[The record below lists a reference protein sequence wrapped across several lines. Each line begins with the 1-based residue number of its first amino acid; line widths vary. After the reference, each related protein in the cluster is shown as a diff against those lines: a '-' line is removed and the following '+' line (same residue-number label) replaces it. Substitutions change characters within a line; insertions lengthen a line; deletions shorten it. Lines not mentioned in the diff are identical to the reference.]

1 MAKKKTSLAAIVK
14 LAAKQTQKTAFKAG
28 VQKAAKQKKN
38 KNNSAGKT
46 AAAQAAKVA
55 AQAAQE
61 AAKKAAA
68 EKERKRQAAQKV
80 AQASLQLTKMRNK
93 KTQVEAQKKKVSNW
107 RNNLRADGKQAVAKA
122 KQTDALGAKVK
133 TKSYKTNTGMAK
145 GLARAAGYT
154 KAYGDAYKELSN
166 EQKHG
171 KLSDKQKKQII
182 KEYMPEAKA
191 KVDKAVNKAYPDK
204 LKYRNLT
211 SDEYLKLQNAERMPS
226 VDAKNAA
233 LGKDLAK
240 TVGSLNTA
248 ALKKGKFASGAMEGL
263 NPLPVSLDRM
273 GSGTYSEGEKLQ
285 NRKSK
290 NSKAY
295 KAGYMAGQVGSYFLG
310 GGLGAGES
318 GIAKGLLKKMG
329 AKETSRVL
337 AKGAAGKSVQVGT
350 KTGLKIAGKGTAKR
364 LVRGELDDATRAM
377 ISTASKNATKS
388 AGKTGT
394 TAFKRFVAGR
404 AADAA
409 VSSPLNASDAIK
421 SATDENGK
429 VNWNEAGKNF
439 ALNTGMDLVVG
450 GGIDVGTKA
459 VNKLTSKDLQK
470 TVKILAKQKSG
481 IELTPAESKFL
492 QKAVAQAK
500 NTVAERAGQ
509 QAVDELRAKQEEP
522 FTALPEVK
530 SAVETEN
537 APKIQTQ
544 EVKSGG
550 VNVTADAP
558 EMKSGEAGV
567 VTKSRN
573 VRLTIDDVDS
583 YNSSGSEKVMRKKA
597 KSPDGVLKN
606 DDEIKSYI
614 EKSLTSDNKEIK
626 TYAKVGDGFVN
637 DIKAVTDGDVDIS
650 GKYMEIPSDKL
661 RHSQTQHT
669 EAKQLGDLPLTK
681 EDFYKLPDYIDDYDD
696 IVEVVPT
703 KNGTRIK
710 LAKKVNGHTII
721 TEMVSEGRNS
731 VKFENMWK
739 VDTQKYLKD
748 KEKSLRYQGSSQ
760 ALPENSSLSADRLS
774 SKKSHS
780 QEPNVSSTLGRTSE
794 TKSGLR
800 LDNSISNSASKNNPE
815 VKANDEAI
823 VRHIDSMREKGFTD
837 DDILEQL
844 QKMGTSPQK
853 AMDMVE
859 NTPVSKVQRETIAKI
874 EKDPKAK
881 ENWMA
886 EAKAAYDN
894 ADKVVMAK
902 TAGEQI
908 KKENPPASDIMKDV
922 RKVASDGE
930 MGRNAKKTRKLFI
943 EGNDELE
950 AIFDEKAAD
959 GVFGK
964 AKGYTQAD
972 AKEFVAREIDDDFM
986 RCYKNFLDTDTLNGL
1001 PNKDAHVAFARAR
1014 ALSEELSKRFEA
1026 GDKAAAEQMMNVLEK
1041 ANELASFSGR
1051 ALNAAKL
1058 LVKTTPEGRVRM
1070 ALKDIDRLNSRYSS
1084 RLKNEKLELTEDQ
1097 VQRILN
1103 ASDDEITDV
1112 MDEIN
1117 REIWDKI
1124 PATLFEKFNEIRH
1137 LSMLGN
1143 LKTHERNLVGN
1154 YMFKAARS
1162 LSDGMEVVMNKM
1174 AKSHIEKL
1182 GGEVDMVKVDRKII
1196 KENKELLDKEFKEA
1210 YDNSGSINR
1219 YIESTRP
1226 EGVTAVEWKA
1236 LRWMVNKNYNLLEK
1250 EDMLT
1255 FIPEFKKNYVRKC
1268 ESKGWDIKNLT
1279 AEQKNEARNYAL
1291 FKAEYATF
1299 RDTTQFSSWITGLK
1313 QKTEGA
1319 KGKTRLGT
1327 AGYRLANAA
1336 LESSVPFVKTPV
1348 NVFRRSVDFSP
1359 ISLIRATT
1367 KLVKQEDP
1375 ELFKQGLH
1383 DLATGLTGTGVFGL
1397 GMYLA
1402 ESGVITVKAG
1412 NVSGDAYYDRDMGF
1426 QDYSLNIHFPNGKE
1440 YSWTIDWASP
1450 MQSSLFMGAQ
1460 VWNEITADGWQPM
1473 AVWNCL
1479 TAMTG
1484 PMLDMSFMSGTK
1496 DTVENFIDQ
1505 AYRQGNGE
1513 ADWSGAAF
1521 QALFGSVPQGYLN
1534 GFVPQVSSQ
1543 LAGAL
1548 DSKMRDTR
1556 STKENPVS
1564 KSWDSWRRKMINR
1577 VPGLR
1582 NKLLNPKVDRFGN
1595 DVENGNNVVTRLLQS
1610 FVNPSNVKEIKFTK
1624 MDKEIIAIY
1633 NHMEEGN
1640 DKKFFFYNFTG
1651 NPSYDLGNGKRMT
1664 YDEAYKFGKESRR
1677 QQASGIKDM
1686 IDAKSYK
1693 NMTWKMKSSEV
1704 NDAHWIGQTCADLKT
1719 YGAKFAAN
1727 RIAKNEENDKE
1738 ARRANKMLGGTD
1750 KEFVNFYIQKEKL
1763 IARSHASDYY
1773 IKAMAVAL
1781 SGNDKMA
1788 TAYGIHTDKV
1798 KAAKEYLNSGG
1809 NRKEFTNASC
1819 NIASGINK
1827 AGVSTSTANKAVS
1840 AAGFNIKERTYRAL
1854 GLSEQKANMGVGLK
1868 NFGYTFKSLTEHKFM
1883 SVYQCDEDGNGT
1895 LNKKE
1900 LVKYIDSLGL
1910 SSKAEKA
1917 CLFEYLKGSSAKN
1930 PYGRIPNYLS
1940 FDKLDKVSS
1949 GKGRSGYG
1957 RSGRRRSGRSGSSSA
1972 STKKTNMPSWESY
1985 VKDALSNSGKVST
1998 VNLKDWDSPIDSSFK
2013 SKTASIRKKTTART

>member
-1 MAKKKTSLAAIVK
+1 MAKKKTSFASIMRQVS
-14 LAAKQTQKTAFKAG
+14 KQTKKAAFEKS
-28 VQKAAKQKKN
+28 VQKATTKKKESSN
-38 KNNSAGKT
+38 RNDV
-46 AAAQAAKVA
+46 AQAAKAA

-61 AAKKAAA
+61 AAKRAAA

-80 AQASLQLTKMRNK
+80 AQASLKLTKMRN
-93 KTQVEAQKKKVSNW
+93 TQKKAAANQQKNKTW
-107 RNNLRADGKQAVAKA
+107 RDNLRADGKQAVAKA
-122 KQTDALGAKVK
+122 KKTDALGAKVK
-133 TKSYKTNTGMAK
+133 TKSYKTNTGMAR
-145 GLARAAGYT
+145 GLAKAAGYS
-154 KAYGDAYKELSN
+154 KAYGDAYKDLSN
-166 EQKHG
+166 EKEYG
-171 KLSDKQKKQII
+171 KLTDSQKKQAI
-182 KEYMPEAKA
+182 KEYVMPKAKA
-191 KVDKAVNKAYPDK
+191 EVDKAVDKALPK
-204 LKYRNLT
+204 TLKYRNLT
-211 SDEYLKLQNAERMPS
+211 SDEYLRLQNAERMPS
-226 VDAKNAA
+226 VEAKNAA
-233 LGKDLAK
+233 LGKNLAK

-273 GSGTYSEGEKLQ
+273 GSGTYSNGEKVQ

-290 NSKAY
+290 DSTAY
-295 KAGYMAGQVGSYFLG
+295 KAGYMAGQVGSFFLG

-318 GIAKGLLKKMG
+318 GIAKGLLKNMG
-329 AKETSRVL
+329 TKQASKAL
-337 AKGAAGKSVQVGT
+337 AKNGA
-350 KTGLKIAGKGTAKR
+350 KTGLKVAGKGTAKR
-364 LVRGELDDATRAM
+364 LVRGQLDDASRAM
-377 ISTASKNATKS
+377 ISAAAKNASKT
-388 AGKTGT
+388 AGKSGT
-394 TAFKRFVAGR
+394 TATKRFVAGR
-404 AADAA
+404 VADAA

-421 SATDENGK
+421 SATDENGN
-429 VNWNEAGKNF
+429 VHWGEAGKAF
-439 ALNTGMDLVVG
+439 ALNTGLDLLVG
-450 GGIDVGTKA
+450 GGLDVGTKS
-459 VNKLTSKDLQK
+459 VSKLTSKDLQK

-481 IELTPAESKFL
+481 IALTPAETKFL
-492 QKAVAQAK
+492 QKAIAQAK

-509 QAVDELRAKQEEP
+509 RAVDELRAKQEEP

-530 SAVETEN
+530 AVAETEST
-537 APKIQTQ
+537 PKIQAQ

-550 VNVTADAP
+550 VNV
-558 EMKSGEAGV
+558 KSVEPKVKTYSVSAEARKAYAETDPKLTGATE
-567 VTKSRN
+567 TKSSY
-573 VRLTIDDVDS
+573 VKAEDVPS
-583 YNSSGSEKVMRKKA
+583 ELKATYSEFVNSVN
-597 KSPDGVLKN
+597 P
-606 DDEIKSYI
+606 EIKQAVVNLRNGKPAGK
-614 EKSLTSDNKEIK
+614 KSFDL
-626 TYAKVGDGFVN
+626 AKVGEHEASVIGKELGIDVSDYRHTIDANRLLHIDARHGIAGAANQNMINANDVARMGYVIRN
-637 DIKAVTDGDVDIS
+637 ADDIKVVDGEVS
-650 GKYMEIPSDKL
+650 
-661 RHSQTQHT
+661 
-669 EAKQLGDLPLTK
+669 KQ
-681 EDFYKLPDYIDDYDD
+681 YIDSDGNGAPLIQYKKRINGED
-696 IVEVVPT
+696 IVVEAIPDS
-703 KNGTRIK
+703 KN
-710 LAKKVNGHTII
+710 KV
-721 TEMVSEGRNS
+721 
-731 VKFENMWK
+731 
-739 VDTQKYLKD
+739 
-748 KEKSLRYQGSSQ
+748 LRVESTYF
-760 ALPENSSLSADRLS
+760 NTN
-774 SKKSHS
+774 KKSHS

-800 LDNSISNSASKNNPE
+800 LDNSISDSTAKSNPE

-823 VRHIDSMREKGFTD
+823 VRHIDSMRKNGFTD
-837 DDILEQL
+837 DDILDQL

-886 EAKAAYDN
+886 ESKVAYDN

-930 MGRNAKKTRKLFI
+930 MGRNAQKTRKLFV
-943 EGNDELE
+943 EGNEELE

-959 GVFGK
+959 GVFSK

-1001 PNKDAHVAFARAR
+1001 PDKDAHVAFARAR

-1041 ANELASFSGR
+1041 SNELASFSGR

-1103 ASDDEITDV
+1103 ASDDEITNV

-1299 RDTTQFSSWITGLK
+1299 RDTTQFSSWLTGLK

-1359 ISLIRATT
+1359 ISLVRATT

-1375 ELFKQGLH
+1375 EIFKQGLH

-1450 MQSSLFMGAQ
+1450 MQSSLLMGAQ

-1883 SVYQCDEDGNGT
+1883 SVYQCDEDGNGS

-1949 GKGRSGYG
+1949 GRGRGGYG
-1957 RSGRRRSGRSGSSSA
+1957 RSGRRRSGRSGSAST

-1985 VKDALSNSGKVST
+1985 VKDALSNSGKVSA

-2013 SKTASIRKKTTART
+2013 SKTAKIRKKTTARM

>member
-1 MAKKKTSLAAIVK
+1 MAKKKTSFASIMRQV
-14 LAAKQTQKTAFKAG
+14 AKQTKKTAFKKS
-28 VQKAAKQKKN
+28 VQKTANKKKEASN
-38 KNNSAGKT
+38 RNDVAQ
-46 AAAQAAKVA
+46 AAQAAA
-55 AQAAQE
+55 RAAQE
-61 AAKKAAA
+61 AAKRAAA

-80 AQASLQLTKMRNK
+80 AQASLKLTKMRN
-93 KTQVEAQKKKVSNW
+93 AQKKAAANQQKNKTW
-107 RNNLRADGKQAVAKA
+107 RDNLRADGKQAVAKA
-122 KQTDALGAKVK
+122 KKIDALGAKVK
-133 TKSYKTNTGMAK
+133 TKSYKTNTGMAR
-145 GLARAAGYT
+145 GLAKVAGYS
-154 KAYGDAYKELSN
+154 KAYGDAYKDLSN
-166 EQKHG
+166 EKKHG
-171 KLSDKQKKQII
+171 KLTDSQKKQAI
-182 KEYMPEAKA
+182 KEYVMPKAKA
-191 KVDKAVNKAYPDK
+191 EVDKAVDKALPK
-204 LKYRNLT
+204 TLKYRNLT
-211 SDEYLKLQNAERMPS
+211 SDEYLRLQNAERMPS
-226 VDAKNAA
+226 VEAKNAA
-233 LGKDLAK
+233 LGKNLAK

-248 ALKKGKFASGAMEGL
+248 ALKKGKFSSGAMEGL

-273 GSGTYSEGEKLQ
+273 GSGTYSNGEKVQ

-290 NSKAY
+290 DSTAY
-295 KAGYMAGQVGSYFLG
+295 KAGYMAGQVGSFFLG

-318 GIAKGLLKKMG
+318 GIAKGLLKNMG
-329 AKETSRVL
+329 TKQASKAL
-337 AKGAAGKSVQVGT
+337 AKNGA

-364 LVRGELDDATRAM
+364 LVRGQLDDASRAM
-377 ISTASKNATKS
+377 ISAAAKNASKT
-388 AGKTGT
+388 AGKSGT
-394 TAFKRFVAGR
+394 TATKRFVAGR
-404 AADAA
+404 VADAA

-421 SATDENGK
+421 SATDENGN
-429 VNWNEAGKNF
+429 VHWGEAGKAF
-439 ALNTGMDLVVG
+439 ALNTGLDLLVG
-450 GGIDVGTKA
+450 GGIDVGTRA
-459 VNKLTSKDLQK
+459 VSKLTSKDLQK

-481 IELTPAESKFL
+481 IELTPAETKFL
-492 QKAVAQAK
+492 QKAVAEAK
-500 NTVAERAGQ
+500 NTVIKKAEQR
-509 QAVDELRAKQEEP
+509 AVDELSSNERPA
-522 FTALPEVK
+522 TALPEVK
-530 SAVETEN
+530 SVGEAQTE
-537 APKIQTQ
+537 PKIQTQ
-544 EVKSGG
+544 EVKSGA
-550 VNVTADAP
+550 VNVKSADVGTMTATKGTVARTP
-558 EMKSGEAGV
+558 K
-567 VTKSRN
+567 VTKIKNPYKGETPSVTEHKSDVVNFTPESVNIAEATIKESGGQRSLIRKAYESLFTGSGGARN
-573 VRLTIDDVDS
+573 ITVKGTKFKGKDYDV
-583 YNSSGSEKVMRKKA
+583 YVPKKVVGKVVSDVNMTPNKLAVFDNLDK
-597 KSPDGVLKN
+597 V
-606 DDEIKSYI
+606 I
-614 EKSLTSDNKEIK
+614 EN
-626 TYAKVGDGFVN
+626 AQFVG
-637 DIKAVTDGDVDIS
+637 S
-650 GKYMEIPSDKL
+650 GKYVPHTQKQKL
-661 RHSQTQHT
+661 TTRFDYFETDVKIGKEDYVVSFDVEVFPNVNNYRTHQVT
-669 EAKQLGDLPLTK
+669 KIDLTK
-681 EDFYKLPDYIDDYDD
+681 VSNADVGPE
-696 IVEVVPT
+696 PT
-703 KNGTRIK
+703 
-710 LAKKVNGHTII
+710 AKETH
-721 TEMVSEGRNS
+721 
-731 VKFENMWK
+731 
-739 VDTQKYLKD
+739 
-748 KEKSLRYQGSSQ
+748 
-760 ALPENSSLSADRLS
+760 ASLSA
-774 SKKSHS
+774 
-780 QEPNVSSTLGRTSE
+780 
-794 TKSGLR
+794 
-800 LDNSISNSASKNNPE
+800 NSISDSAEN

-823 VRHIDSMREKGFTD
+823 VRHIDSMRKNGFTD
-837 DDILEQL
+837 DDILDQL
-844 QKMGTSPQK
+844 EKMGTNPQK

-874 EKDPKAK
+874 EKDPKAQ

-886 EAKAAYDN
+886 ESKAAYDN

-930 MGRNAKKTRKLFI
+930 MGRNAQKTRKLFV
-943 EGNDELE
+943 EGNEELE

-1001 PNKDAHVAFARAR
+1001 PDKDAHVAFARAR

-1103 ASDDEITDV
+1103 ASDDKITDV

-1299 RDTTQFSSWITGLK
+1299 RDTTQFSSWLTGLK

-1359 ISLIRATT
+1359 ISLIKATT

-1809 NRKEFTNASC
+1809 NRKEFTNALC

-1883 SVYQCDEDGNGT
+1883 SVYQCDEDGNGS

-1940 FDKLDKVSS
+1940 FNKLDKVSS
-1949 GKGRSGYG
+1949 GRGGRGGYG
-1957 RSGRRRSGRSGSSSA
+1957 RSGRRRSGRSGSSST

-1985 VKDALSNSGKVST
+1985 VKDALANSGKVSA

-2013 SKTASIRKKTTART
+2013 SKTAKIRKKTTARM

>member
-1 MAKKKTSLAAIVK
+1 MAKKKTSFASIMRQVS
-14 LAAKQTQKTAFKAG
+14 KQTKKAAFEKS
-28 VQKAAKQKKN
+28 VQKAAKKKKESSN
-38 KNNSAGKT
+38 RNDV
-46 AAAQAAKVA
+46 AQAAKAA

-61 AAKKAAA
+61 AAKRAAA

-80 AQASLQLTKMRNK
+80 AQASLKLTKMRN
-93 KTQVEAQKKKVSNW
+93 TQKKAAANQQKNKTW
-107 RNNLRADGKQAVAKA
+107 RDNLRADGKQAVAKA
-122 KQTDALGAKVK
+122 KKIDALGAKVK
-133 TKSYKTNTGMAK
+133 TKSYKTNTGMAR
-145 GLARAAGYT
+145 GLAKVAGYS
-154 KAYGDAYKELSN
+154 KAYGDAYKDLSN
-166 EQKHG
+166 EKKHG
-171 KLSDKQKKQII
+171 KLTDSQKKQAI
-182 KEYMPEAKA
+182 KEYVMPKAKA
-191 KVDKAVNKAYPDK
+191 EVDKAVDKALPK
-204 LKYRNLT
+204 TLKYRNLT
-211 SDEYLKLQNAERMPS
+211 SDEYLRLQNAERMPS
-226 VDAKNAA
+226 VEAKNAA

-273 GSGTYSEGEKLQ
+273 GSGTYSNGKKMQ

-290 NSKAY
+290 DSTAY
-295 KAGYMAGQVGSYFLG
+295 KAGYMAGQVGSFFLG

-318 GIAKGLLKKMG
+318 GIAKGLLKNMG
-329 AKETSRVL
+329 TKQASKAL
-337 AKGAAGKSVQVGT
+337 AKNGA
-350 KTGLKIAGKGTAKR
+350 KTGLKVAGKGTAKR
-364 LVRGELDDATRAM
+364 LVRGQLDDASRAM
-377 ISTASKNATKS
+377 ISAAAKNASKT
-388 AGKTGT
+388 AGKSGT
-394 TAFKRFVAGR
+394 TATKRFVAGR
-404 AADAA
+404 VADAA

-421 SATDENGK
+421 SATDENGN
-429 VNWNEAGKNF
+429 VHWGEAGKAF
-439 ALNTGMDLVVG
+439 ALNTGLDLLVG

-459 VNKLTSKDLQK
+459 VSKLTSKDLQK

-481 IELTPAESKFL
+481 IALTPAETKFL
-492 QKAVAQAK
+492 QKAIAQAK
-500 NTVAERAGQ
+500 NTIAERAGQ
-509 QAVDELRAKQEEP
+509 RAVDELRAKQEEP

-530 SAVETEN
+530 SVAETEST
-537 APKIQTQ
+537 PKIQTQ

-550 VNVTADAP
+550 VNV
-558 EMKSGEAGV
+558 KSAEPKVNMASASRMPK
-567 VTKSRN
+567 VTKIKNAYDGETPKATDGKARTVDFSSDS
-573 VRLTIDDVDS
+573 VEMAKATIQA
-583 YNSSGSEKVMRKKA
+583 SGGQKKFIKEVYEKLFNDNGGA
-597 KSPDGVLKN
+597 KSISVENATFNGKPYKVYVPKKVIGKVVSDVN
-606 DDEIKSYI
+606 MNP
-614 EKSLTSDNKEIK
+614 EKLAVFDHIDKVISDAN
-626 TYAKVGDGFVN
+626 YVG
-637 DIKAVTDGDVDIS
+637 S
-650 GKYMEIPSDKL
+650 GKYVP
-661 RHSQTQHT
+661 HG
-669 EAKQLGDLPLTK
+669 AKEKPTVRFDYFETDVKINGENYVATFDVEVFPNVNNYRTHQVTKIELTK
-681 EDFYKLPDYIDDYDD
+681 TPAADVGPE
-696 IVEVVPT
+696 PT
-703 KNGTRIK
+703 ATR
-710 LAKKVNGHTII
+710 AMT
-721 TEMVSEGRNS
+721 
-731 VKFENMWK
+731 
-739 VDTQKYLKD
+739 
-748 KEKSLRYQGSSQ
+748 
-760 ALPENSSLSADRLS
+760 ALS
-774 SKKSHS
+774 
-780 QEPNVSSTLGRTSE
+780 
-794 TKSGLR
+794 
-800 LDNSISNSASKNNPE
+800 DNSISNSAAKSNPE

-823 VRHIDSMREKGFTD
+823 VRHIDSMRKNGFTD
-837 DDILEQL
+837 DDILDQL

-874 EKDPKAK
+874 EKDPKAQ

-886 EAKAAYDN
+886 ESKAAYDN

-930 MGRNAKKTRKLFI
+930 MGRNAQKTRKLFV
-943 EGNDELE
+943 EGNEELE

-959 GVFGK
+959 GVFSK

-1001 PNKDAHVAFARAR
+1001 PDKDAHVAFARAR

-1084 RLKNEKLELTEDQ
+1084 RLKNGKLELTEDQ

-1154 YMFKAARS
+1154 YVFKAARS
-1162 LSDGMEVVMNKM
+1162 VSDGMEVVMNKM

-1196 KENKELLDKEFKEA
+1196 KENKELLDKEFKEV

-1255 FIPEFKKNYVRKC
+1255 FIPEFKKNYVRRC

-1299 RDTTQFSSWITGLK
+1299 RDTTQFSSWLTGLK

-1359 ISLIRATT
+1359 ISLVRATT

-1375 ELFKQGLH
+1375 EIFKQGLH

-1450 MQSSLFMGAQ
+1450 MQSSLLMGAQ

-1484 PMLDMSFMSGTK
+1484 PMLDMSFMSGAK

-1883 SVYQCDEDGNGT
+1883 SVYQCDEDGNGR

-1949 GKGRSGYG
+1949 GRGRGGYG
-1957 RSGRRRSGRSGSSSA
+1957 RSGRRRSGRSGSSST

-1985 VKDALSNSGKVST
+1985 VKEALSNSGKVSA

-2013 SKTASIRKKTTART
+2013 SKTAKIRKKTTARM

>member
-1 MAKKKTSLAAIVK
+1 MAKKKTSFASIMRQV
-14 LAAKQTQKTAFKAG
+14 AKQTKKTAFKKS
-28 VQKAAKQKKN
+28 VQKAANKKKESSN
-38 KNNSAGKT
+38 RNDVAQ
-46 AAAQAAKVA
+46 AAQAAA
-55 AQAAQE
+55 RAAQE
-61 AAKKAAA
+61 AAKRAAA

-80 AQASLQLTKMRNK
+80 AQASLKLTKMRN
-93 KTQVEAQKKKVSNW
+93 AQKKAAANQQKNKTW
-107 RNNLRADGKQAVAKA
+107 RDNLRADGKQAVAKA
-122 KQTDALGAKVK
+122 KKIDALGAKVK
-133 TKSYKTNTGMAK
+133 TKSYKTNTGMAR
-145 GLARAAGYT
+145 GLAKVAGYS
-154 KAYGDAYKELSN
+154 KAYGDAYKDLSN
-166 EQKHG
+166 EKEHG
-171 KLSDKQKKQII
+171 KLTDSQKKQAI

-191 KVDKAVNKAYPDK
+191 KVDKAVDKALPK
-204 LKYRNLT
+204 TLKYRNLT
-211 SDEYLKLQNAERMPS
+211 SDEYLRLQNAERMPS
-226 VDAKNAA
+226 VEAKNAA
-233 LGKDLAK
+233 LGKNLAK

-273 GSGTYSEGEKLQ
+273 GSGTYSNGEKVQ

-290 NSKAY
+290 DSTAY
-295 KAGYMAGQVGSYFLG
+295 KAGYMAGQVGSFFLG

-318 GIAKGLLKKMG
+318 GIAKGLLKNMG
-329 AKETSRVL
+329 TKQASKAL
-337 AKGAAGKSVQVGT
+337 AKNGA

-364 LVRGELDDATRAM
+364 LVRGQLDDASRAM
-377 ISTASKNATKS
+377 ISAAAKNASKT
-388 AGKTGT
+388 AGKSGT
-394 TAFKRFVAGR
+394 TATKRFVAGR
-404 AADAA
+404 VADAA

-421 SATDENGK
+421 SATDENGN
-429 VNWNEAGKNF
+429 VHWGEAGKAF
-439 ALNTGMDLVVG
+439 ALNTGLDLLVG

-459 VNKLTSKDLQK
+459 VSKLTSKDLQK

-481 IELTPAESKFL
+481 IELTPAETKFL
-492 QKAVAQAK
+492 QKAIAQAK

-509 QAVDELRAKQEEP
+509 RAVDELRAKQEKP

-530 SAVETEN
+530 SLTAADVAKRDANNAERIANLKAEDVPATTRAVSQEDILNYFNAKSFDDLTPAQFDEAVQLLDN
-537 APKIQTQ
+537 YNAVKERSGASAPAPKRTMKDVSKRNVKAIANESPELKEHIQDEAKIMLRDLNESVKGEKTFSPVVNENNGYSGGYFGTSRMTTDDIAFLRDEYKYSYKQ
-544 EVKSGG
+544 IEKGLNDIIEGGSKADNAVSKRIELLLDERLRNGYTDILGEKVPANEAYISKRVGKEVSDTTVKNFNEAIDAGAYNVKS
-550 VNVTADAP
+550 AEP
-558 EMKSGEAGV
+558 
-567 VTKSRN
+567 
-573 VRLTIDDVDS
+573 I
-583 YNSSGSEKVMRKKA
+583 A
-597 KSPDGVLKN
+597 KS
-606 DDEIKSYI
+606 E
-614 EKSLTSDNKEIK
+614 E
-626 TYAKVGDGFVN
+626 A
-637 DIKAVTDGDVDIS
+637 
-650 GKYMEIPSDKL
+650 
-661 RHSQTQHT
+661 RQT
-669 EAKQLGDLPLTK
+669 
-681 EDFYKLPDYIDDYDD
+681 
-696 IVEVVPT
+696 
-703 KNGTRIK
+703 
-710 LAKKVNGHTII
+710 
-721 TEMVSEGRNS
+721 
-731 VKFENMWK
+731 
-739 VDTQKYLKD
+739 
-748 KEKSLRYQGSSQ
+748 
-760 ALPENSSLSADRLS
+760 
-774 SKKSHS
+774 
-780 QEPNVSSTLGRTSE
+780 
-794 TKSGLR
+794 
-800 LDNSISNSASKNNPE
+800 

-823 VRHIDSMREKGFTD
+823 VRHIDSMRKNGFTD
-837 DDILEQL
+837 DDILDQL

-874 EKDPKAK
+874 EKDPKAQ

-886 EAKAAYDN
+886 ESKAAYDN

-930 MGRNAKKTRKLFI
+930 MGRNAQKTRKLFV
-943 EGNDELE
+943 EGNEELE

-1001 PNKDAHVAFARAR
+1001 PDKDAHVAFARAR

-1084 RLKNEKLELTEDQ
+1084 RLKNGKLELTEDQ

-1154 YMFKAARS
+1154 YMFKAVRS

-1299 RDTTQFSSWITGLK
+1299 RDTTQFSSWLTGLK

-1704 NDAHWIGQTCADLKT
+1704 KDAHWIGQTCADLKT

-1883 SVYQCDEDGNGT
+1883 SVYQCDEDGNGS

-1949 GKGRSGYG
+1949 GRGRGGYG
-1957 RSGRRRSGRSGSSSA
+1957 RSGRRRSGRSGSSST

-1985 VKDALSNSGKVST
+1985 VKDALSNSGKVSA

-2013 SKTASIRKKTTART
+2013 SKTAKIRKKTTARM

>member
-1 MAKKKTSLAAIVK
+1 MAKKKTSFASIMRQV
-14 LAAKQTQKTAFKAG
+14 AKQTKKTAFKKS
-28 VQKAAKQKKN
+28 VQKAANKKKESSN
-38 KNNSAGKT
+38 RNDVAQ
-46 AAAQAAKVA
+46 AAQAAA
-55 AQAAQE
+55 RAAQE
-61 AAKKAAA
+61 AAKRAAA

-80 AQASLQLTKMRNK
+80 AQASLKLTKMRN
-93 KTQVEAQKKKVSNW
+93 TQKKAAANQQKNKTW
-107 RNNLRADGKQAVAKA
+107 RDNLRADGKQAVAKA
-122 KQTDALGAKVK
+122 KKIDALGAKVK
-133 TKSYKTNTGMAK
+133 TKSYKTNTGMAR
-145 GLARAAGYT
+145 GLAKVAGYS
-154 KAYGDAYKELSN
+154 KAYGDAYKDLSN
-166 EQKHG
+166 EKKHG
-171 KLSDKQKKQII
+171 KLTDSQKKQAI
-182 KEYMPEAKA
+182 KEYVMPKAKA
-191 KVDKAVNKAYPDK
+191 EVDKAVDKALPK
-204 LKYRNLT
+204 TLKYRNLT
-211 SDEYLKLQNAERMPS
+211 SDEYLRLQNAERMPG
-226 VDAKNAA
+226 VEAKNAA
-233 LGKDLAK
+233 LGKNLAK

-273 GSGTYSEGEKLQ
+273 GSGTYSNGEKVQ

-290 NSKAY
+290 DSTAY
-295 KAGYMAGQVGSYFLG
+295 KAGYMAGQVGSFFLG

-318 GIAKGLLKKMG
+318 GIAKGLLKNMG
-329 AKETSRVL
+329 TKQASKAL
-337 AKGAAGKSVQVGT
+337 AKNGA

-364 LVRGELDDATRAM
+364 LVRGQLDDASRAM
-377 ISTASKNATKS
+377 ISAAAKNASKT
-388 AGKTGT
+388 AGKSGT
-394 TAFKRFVAGR
+394 TTAKRFVAGR
-404 AADAA
+404 VADAA

-421 SATDENGK
+421 SATDENGN
-429 VNWNEAGKNF
+429 VHWGEAGKAF
-439 ALNTGMDLVVG
+439 ALNTGLDLLVG

-459 VNKLTSKDLQK
+459 VSKLTSKDLQK

-481 IELTPAESKFL
+481 IELTPAETKFL
-492 QKAVAQAK
+492 QKAIAQAK

-509 QAVDELRAKQEEP
+509 RAVDELRAKQEKP

-530 SAVETEN
+530 SLTAADVAKRDANNAERIANLKAEDVPATTRAVSQEDILNYFNAKSFDDLTPAQFDEAVQLLDN
-537 APKIQTQ
+537 YNAVKERSGASAPAPKRTMKDVSKRNVKAIANESPELKEHIQDEAKIMLRDLNESVKGEKTFSPVVNENNGYSGGYFGTSRITTDDIAFLRDEYKYSYKQ
-544 EVKSGG
+544 IEKGLNDIIEGGSKADNAVSKRIELLLDERLRNGYTDILGEKVPANEAYISKRVGKEVSDTTVKNFNEAIDAGAYNVKS
-550 VNVTADAP
+550 AEP
-558 EMKSGEAGV
+558 
-567 VTKSRN
+567 
-573 VRLTIDDVDS
+573 I
-583 YNSSGSEKVMRKKA
+583 A
-597 KSPDGVLKN
+597 KS
-606 DDEIKSYI
+606 E
-614 EKSLTSDNKEIK
+614 E
-626 TYAKVGDGFVN
+626 A
-637 DIKAVTDGDVDIS
+637 
-650 GKYMEIPSDKL
+650 
-661 RHSQTQHT
+661 RQT
-669 EAKQLGDLPLTK
+669 
-681 EDFYKLPDYIDDYDD
+681 
-696 IVEVVPT
+696 
-703 KNGTRIK
+703 
-710 LAKKVNGHTII
+710 
-721 TEMVSEGRNS
+721 
-731 VKFENMWK
+731 
-739 VDTQKYLKD
+739 
-748 KEKSLRYQGSSQ
+748 
-760 ALPENSSLSADRLS
+760 
-774 SKKSHS
+774 
-780 QEPNVSSTLGRTSE
+780 
-794 TKSGLR
+794 
-800 LDNSISNSASKNNPE
+800 

-823 VRHIDSMREKGFTD
+823 VRHIDSMRKNGFTD
-837 DDILEQL
+837 DDILDQL

-874 EKDPKAK
+874 EKDPKAQ

-886 EAKAAYDN
+886 ESKAAYDN
-894 ADKVVMAK
+894 ADKIVMAK

-1001 PNKDAHVAFARAR
+1001 PDKDAHVAFARAR

-1154 YMFKAARS
+1154 YMFKAVRS

-1299 RDTTQFSSWITGLK
+1299 RDTTQFSSWLTGLK

-1402 ESGVITVKAG
+1402 ESGAITVKAG

-1556 STKENPVS
+1556 STKESPVS

-1704 NDAHWIGQTCADLKT
+1704 KDAHWIGQTCADLKT

-1883 SVYQCDEDGNGT
+1883 SVYQCDEDGNGS

-1949 GKGRSGYG
+1949 GRGGRGGYG
-1957 RSGRRRSGRSGSSSA
+1957 RSGRRRSGRSGSSST

-1985 VKDALSNSGKVST
+1985 VKDALSNSGKVSA

-2013 SKTASIRKKTTART
+2013 SKTASIRKKTTARM

>member
-1 MAKKKTSLAAIVK
+1 MAKKKTSFASIMRQV
-14 LAAKQTQKTAFKAG
+14 AKQTKKTAFKKS
-28 VQKAAKQKKN
+28 VQKAANKKKESSN
-38 KNNSAGKT
+38 RNDVAQ
-46 AAAQAAKVA
+46 AAQAAA
-55 AQAAQE
+55 RAAQE
-61 AAKKAAA
+61 AAKRAAA

-80 AQASLQLTKMRNK
+80 AQASLKLTKMRN
-93 KTQVEAQKKKVSNW
+93 AQKKAAANQQKNKTW
-107 RNNLRADGKQAVAKA
+107 RDKLRADGQQAVKKA

-133 TKSYKTNTGMAK
+133 TKSYKTNTGMAR
-145 GLARAAGYT
+145 GLAKVAGYSKT
-154 KAYGDAYKELSN
+154 YGDAYKELGN
-166 EQKHG
+166 EKEYG
-171 KLSDKQKKQII
+171 KLTDSQKKQAI

-191 KVDKAVNKAYPDK
+191 KVDKAVDKALPK
-204 LKYRNLT
+204 TLKYRNLT
-211 SDEYLKLQNAERMPS
+211 SDEYLRLQNAERMPS
-226 VDAKNAA
+226 VEAKNAA
-233 LGKDLAK
+233 LGKNLAK

-273 GSGTYSEGEKLQ
+273 GSGTYSNGEKVQ

-290 NSKAY
+290 DSTAY
-295 KAGYMAGQVGSYFLG
+295 KAGYMAGQVGSFFLG

-318 GIAKGLLKKMG
+318 GIAKGLLKNMG
-329 AKETSRVL
+329 TKQASKAL
-337 AKGAAGKSVQVGT
+337 AKNGA

-364 LVRGELDDATRAM
+364 LVRGQLDDASRAM
-377 ISTASKNATKS
+377 ISAAAKNASKT
-388 AGKTGT
+388 AGKSST
-394 TAFKRFVAGR
+394 TATKRFVAGR
-404 AADAA
+404 VADAA

-421 SATDENGK
+421 SATDENGN
-429 VNWNEAGKNF
+429 VHWGEAGKAF
-439 ALNTGMDLVVG
+439 ALNTGLDLLVG

-459 VNKLTSKDLQK
+459 VSKLTSKDLQK

-481 IELTPAESKFL
+481 IELTPAETKFL
-492 QKAVAQAK
+492 QKAIAQAK
-500 NTVAERAGQ
+500 NTVVERAGQ
-509 QAVDELRAKQEEP
+509 RAVDELRAKQEKP

-530 SAVETEN
+530 SLTAADVAKRDANNAERIANLKAEDIPATTRAVSQEDILNYFNAKSFDDLTPAQFDEAVQLLDN
-537 APKIQTQ
+537 YNAVKERSGASAPAPKRTMKDVSKRNVKAIANESPELKEHIQDEARIMLRDLNESVKGEKTFSPVVNENNGYSGGYFGTSRMTTDDIAFLRDEYKYSYKQ
-544 EVKSGG
+544 IEKGLNDIIEGGSKADNAVSKRIELLLDERLRNGYTDILGEKVPANEAYISKRVGKEVSDTTVKNFNEAIDAGAYNVKS
-550 VNVTADAP
+550 AEP
-558 EMKSGEAGV
+558 
-567 VTKSRN
+567 
-573 VRLTIDDVDS
+573 I
-583 YNSSGSEKVMRKKA
+583 A
-597 KSPDGVLKN
+597 KS
-606 DDEIKSYI
+606 E
-614 EKSLTSDNKEIK
+614 
-626 TYAKVGDGFVN
+626 
-637 DIKAVTDGDVDIS
+637 
-650 GKYMEIPSDKL
+650 
-661 RHSQTQHT
+661 
-669 EAKQLGDLPLTK
+669 EARQ
-681 EDFYKLPDYIDDYDD
+681 
-696 IVEVVPT
+696 
-703 KNGTRIK
+703 
-710 LAKKVNGHTII
+710 
-721 TEMVSEGRNS
+721 M
-731 VKFENMWK
+731 
-739 VDTQKYLKD
+739 
-748 KEKSLRYQGSSQ
+748 
-760 ALPENSSLSADRLS
+760 
-774 SKKSHS
+774 
-780 QEPNVSSTLGRTSE
+780 
-794 TKSGLR
+794 
-800 LDNSISNSASKNNPE
+800 

-823 VRHIDSMREKGFTD
+823 VRHIDSMRKNGFTD
-837 DDILEQL
+837 DDILDQL

-874 EKDPKAK
+874 EKDPKAQ

-886 EAKAAYDN
+886 ESKAAYDN

-1001 PNKDAHVAFARAR
+1001 PDKDAHVAFARAR

-1084 RLKNEKLELTEDQ
+1084 RLKNGKLELTEDQ
-1097 VQRILN
+1097 AQRILN

-1154 YMFKAARS
+1154 YMFKAVRS

-1250 EDMLT
+1250 EDMLM

-1299 RDTTQFSSWITGLK
+1299 RDTTQFSSWLTGLK

-1883 SVYQCDEDGNGT
+1883 SVYQCDEDGNGS

-1949 GKGRSGYG
+1949 GRGRGGYG
-1957 RSGRRRSGRSGSSSA
+1957 RSGRRRSGRSGSAST

-1985 VKDALSNSGKVST
+1985 VKDALSNSGKVSA

-2013 SKTASIRKKTTART
+2013 SKTAKIRKKTTARM

>member
-1 MAKKKTSLAAIVK
+1 MAKKKTSFASIMRQVS
-14 LAAKQTQKTAFKAG
+14 KQTKKAAFEKS
-28 VQKAAKQKKN
+28 VQKAATKKKESSN
-38 KNNSAGKT
+38 RNDV
-46 AAAQAAKVA
+46 AQAAKAA

-61 AAKKAAA
+61 AAKRAAA

-80 AQASLQLTKMRNK
+80 AQASLKLTKMRN
-93 KTQVEAQKKKVSNW
+93 TQKKAAANQQKNKTW

-122 KQTDALGAKVK
+122 KKIDALGAKVK
-133 TKSYKTNTGMAK
+133 TKSYKTNTGMAR
-145 GLARAAGYT
+145 GLAKVAGYS
-154 KAYGDAYKELSN
+154 KAYGDAYKDLSN
-166 EQKHG
+166 EKKHG
-171 KLSDKQKKQII
+171 KLTDSQKKQAI
-182 KEYMPEAKA
+182 KEYVMPKAKA
-191 KVDKAVNKAYPDK
+191 EVDKAVDKALPK
-204 LKYRNLT
+204 TLKYRNLT
-211 SDEYLKLQNAERMPS
+211 SDEYLRLQNAERMPS
-226 VDAKNAA
+226 VEAKNAA

-273 GSGTYSEGEKLQ
+273 GSGTYSNGEKVQ
-285 NRKSK
+285 NRKPKDST
-290 NSKAY
+290 AY
-295 KAGYMAGQVGSYFLG
+295 KAGYMAGQVGSFFLG

-318 GIAKGLLKKMG
+318 GIAKGLLKNMG
-329 AKETSRVL
+329 TKQASKAL
-337 AKGAAGKSVQVGT
+337 AKNGA
-350 KTGLKIAGKGTAKR
+350 KTGLKVAGKGTAKR
-364 LVRGELDDATRAM
+364 LVRGQLDDASRAM
-377 ISTASKNATKS
+377 ISAAAKNASKT
-388 AGKTGT
+388 AGKSGT
-394 TAFKRFVAGR
+394 TATKRFVAGR
-404 AADAA
+404 VADAA

-421 SATDENGK
+421 SATDENGN
-429 VNWNEAGKNF
+429 VHWGEAGKAF
-439 ALNTGMDLVVG
+439 ALNTGLDLLVG
-450 GGIDVGTKA
+450 GGLDVGTKA
-459 VNKLTSKDLQK
+459 VSKLTSKDLQK

-481 IELTPAESKFL
+481 IALTPTETKFL
-492 QKAVAQAK
+492 QKAIAQAK

-509 QAVDELRAKQEEP
+509 RAVDELRAKQEEP
-522 FTALPEVK
+522 FTALPEVTK
-530 SAVETEN
+530 MEQTKAPAADVGPEPTATRAMTAPSN
-537 APKIQTQ
+537 NSIFNSAPKNNP
-544 EVKSGG
+544 EVKSGKMG
-550 VNVTADAP
+550 TT
-558 EMKSGEAGV
+558 
-567 VTKSRN
+567 TKSRN
-573 VRLTIDDVDS
+573 VRLTTDDVDS
-583 YNSSGSEKVMRKKA
+583 YNSSGNEKVMRKKA
-597 KSPDGVLKN
+597 KSPDGVLRN

-614 EKSLTSDNKEIK
+614 EKSLASDNKEIK

-661 RHSQTQHT
+661 RHSQTQHA

-681 EDFYKLPDYIDDYDD
+681 DDFYKLPDYIDDYDD

-774 SKKSHS
+774 S
-780 QEPNVSSTLGRTSE
+780 
-794 TKSGLR
+794 
-800 LDNSISNSASKNNPE
+800 NSISDSTAKSNPE

-823 VRHIDSMREKGFTD
+823 VRHIDSMRKNGFTD
-837 DDILEQL
+837 DDILDQL

-874 EKDPKAK
+874 EKDPKAQ

-886 EAKAAYDN
+886 ESKAAYDN

-930 MGRNAKKTRKLFI
+930 MGRNAQKTRKLFV
-943 EGNDELE
+943 EGNEELE

-959 GVFGK
+959 GVFSK

-1001 PNKDAHVAFARAR
+1001 PDKDAHVAFARAR

-1026 GDKAAAEQMMNVLEK
+1026 GDKAATEQMMNVLEK

-1084 RLKNEKLELTEDQ
+1084 RLKNGKLELTEDQ

-1182 GGEVDMVKVDRKII
+1182 GGEVDMVKVNRKII

-1291 FKAEYATF
+1291 FKSEYATF
-1299 RDTTQFSSWITGLK
+1299 RDTTQFSSWLTGLK

-1359 ISLIRATT
+1359 ISLVRATT

-1375 ELFKQGLH
+1375 EIFKQGLH

-1450 MQSSLFMGAQ
+1450 MQSSLLMGAQ

-1883 SVYQCDEDGNGT
+1883 SVYQCDEDGNGS

-1949 GKGRSGYG
+1949 GRGRGGYG
-1957 RSGRRRSGRSGSSSA
+1957 RSGRRRSGRSGSAST

-1985 VKDALSNSGKVST
+1985 VKDALSNSGKVSA

-2013 SKTASIRKKTTART
+2013 SKTAKIRKKTTARM